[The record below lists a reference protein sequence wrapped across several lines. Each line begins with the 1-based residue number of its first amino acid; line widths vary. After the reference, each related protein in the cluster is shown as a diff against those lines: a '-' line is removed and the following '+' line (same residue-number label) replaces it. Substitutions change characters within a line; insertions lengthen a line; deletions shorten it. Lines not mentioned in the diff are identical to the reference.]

1 MWKTEVQSV
10 GGEDLLE
17 KEVSTHSSILAWRI
31 LRTEEPDGLY
41 SMGSQRIRH
50 DWATHPHRGCKGLP
64 WWLSSKESCKCRK
77 YGFNLWVRKIPWR
90 RKWQPTPVLLPG
102 ESHGWRSL
110 AGYGPWGCKESDTTE
125 WLHFHFH
132 MMNRC
137 ISLCFKTMELKLW
150 PKQQKCIP
158 TYVQG

>member
-1 MWKTEVQSV
+1 MVKNLPTMQEIQVQFLSW
-10 GGEDLLE
+10 EDPLE
-17 KEVSTHSSILAWRI
+17 KGMTTHSSTLAWRI

-90 RKWQPTPVLLPG
+90 RKLQPIPVFLPWK
-102 ESHGWRSL
+102 SHGQKSL
-110 AGYGPWGCKESDTTE
+110 ADYSPWGHKQAKVVNTIYLS
-125 WLHFHFH
+125 LKVAKS
-132 MMNRC
+132 RC
-137 ISLCFKTMELKLW
+137 LQSKR
-150 PKQQKCIP
+150 
-158 TYVQG
+158 